1 MGTLTRDYMDGELLF
16 YHQDIRVHL
25 ICNTHLT
32 TRFHSMDWI
41 QLHSHHTQATRETRL
56 ISLTR
61 PINHNTIPRLI
72 QVQRIRKLKRQIKRR
87 NKWMWFIP
95 CIRHLNRRWNT
106 LILGQGLKFISL
118 MYLIS
123 LRMLHIVIKL
133 MLLSLHQFHY
143 QLTTTLTYLRKRHP
157 ERA

>member
-32 TRFHSMDWI
+32 THFHSMVWL
-41 QLHSHHTQATRETRL
+41 LHSHHTQATRETRL
-56 ISLTR
+56 ISLTH
-61 PINHNTIPRLI
+61 PINLNTIPRLI

-118 MYLIS
+118 MYRIS
-123 LRMLHIVIKL
+123 RRMLHIVIKL

>member
-1 MGTLTRDYMDGELLF
+1 MDGELLF
-16 YHQDIRVHL
+16 YHPDIRVHL

-32 TRFHSMDWI
+32 THFHNMDWI
-41 QLHSHHTQATRETRL
+41 QLHSHHTQAMWGKRV

-72 QVQRIRKLKRQIKRR
+72 QVQRIRKLKRQIKRW

-118 MYLIS
+118 MYRIS

-143 QLTTTLTYLRKRHP
+143 QLTTMLTYLRKRHP